1 MRYLTSKGL
10 IARNVGGERYVL
22 EDVFGVCT
30 TPFLAKDIEEL
41 SATISTL
48 ARVSILCSEECLN
61 PMASPEFANWFEL
74 ENFYV
79 SKISDHYRYWQVGR
93 NLVETYDGV
102 SAMLPIAYFET
113 GFGSGSKDVLEFI
126 DKHISTAAIN
136 STVPFTPSCIAIR
149 LSHIQIERMCSD
161 LMALLNRSIR
171 SLLDFLIVQRATIA
185 EENWAREHMDVSEIV
200 HSGPKSYQAASL
212 ATICVI
218 SLCTSLDIMS
228 KLIHFVNAS
237 SRPTEKFKSTQGKH
251 FSDLYKTKAN
261 TLPQDFFKAITN
273 KWEDLPGASSLIQFR
288 HDLVHSTA
296 ALELE
301 KIYVG
306 CQTGEINE
314 LPLHYAFVP
323 WRDCNANGQPIRYLG
338 REYFTSGGVDME
350 SQLLCWTKSVISLH
364 LYTGEQLLDFLKE
377 QTKDDIK
384 VELVNRGM

>member
-1 MRYLTSKGL
+1 
-10 IARNVGGERYVL
+10 
-22 EDVFGVCT
+22 
-30 TPFLAKDIEEL
+30 
-41 SATISTL
+41 
-48 ARVSILCSEECLN
+48 
-61 PMASPEFANWFEL
+61 
-74 ENFYV
+74 
-79 SKISDHYRYWQVGR
+79 
-93 NLVETYDGV
+93 
-102 SAMLPIAYFET
+102 
-113 GFGSGSKDVLEFI
+113 
-126 DKHISTAAIN
+126 
-136 STVPFTPSCIAIR
+136 
-149 LSHIQIERMCSD
+149 
-161 LMALLNRSIR
+161 MALLNRSIR